1 MHSDRKTALI
11 TGSGQNIGRGIASQL
26 AQAGFNIIVNGSRNR
41 DAAEAV
47 AAEVREHGV
56 DALVAMGNVGIKA
69 EAEAVA
75 KAGLD
80 QFGGSDG
87 LVNNAAIR
95 PHGPFLEVSED
106 EWQQVMDVD
115 LNAAIWLS
123 RLILPGMIANGWGRI
138 INLGTVG
145 STSPNSLN
153 PGYYSAKGALAT
165 MTVSLAKEVAGTG
178 VRVNLVSPGMIL
190 TPEVQAGYM
199 QRGLEQGWG
208 SNWDEIEAHV
218 AKDIPIRRISRREE
232 VAGLVAFLCGPQA
245 DAIHGQNI
253 KMEGG
258 QLGLVS

>member
-75 KAGLD
+75 KAGID
-80 QFGGSDG
+80 HFGRIDV

-123 RLILPGMIANGWGRI
+123 RMILPGMIANGWGRI
-138 INLGTVG
+138 I
-145 STSPNSLN
+145 SFS
-153 PGYYSAKGALAT
+153 
-165 MTVSLAKEVAGTG
+165 
-178 VRVNLVSPGMIL
+178 GMN
-190 TPEVQAGYM
+190 A
-199 QRGLEQGWG
+199 QRGYPGA
-208 SNWDEIEAHV
+208 SAVSV
-218 AKDIPIRRISRREE
+218 AKHAVWGLTKAFAVEFGQWHHREYHRTRHISGRSCRYCHGCQIFSTLKSQPIRP
-232 VAGLVAFLCGPQA
+232 AW
-245 DAIHGQNI
+245 
-253 KMEGG
+253 
-258 QLGLVS
+258 